1 MAIFKLTQASNC
13 QREETVEIK
22 TLEELLEFVR
32 KVGGDIILRQERDYV
47 NGGYLE
53 SFEIVIYDDYV
64 E

>member
-47 NGGYLE
+47 NGGHLE